1 MSSHQDYA
9 RDRVR
14 DALKE
19 AKGNVPQAQRLLLAW
34 MDFDELLLRAIAE
47 PHLRSIAG
55 YALQSQL
62 FDEAEDQHAVQTGT
76 QASAP
81 VPDVPRPVV
90 KQAAPVAEKEADDIG
105 AFGLALLQNVTG
117 GARAQQFGFVTD
129 EMEAPQKTSARHIEA
144 ILQLVSKEQK

>member
-47 PHLRSIAG
+47 PHFRSIAG

-62 FDEAEDQHAVQTGT
+62 FDEAEGT
-76 QASAP
+76 YAAEVSAP
-81 VPDVPRPVV
+81 VPDTANPVMKQPSV
-90 KQAAPVAEKEADDIG
+90 KKKDDADIG
-105 AFGLALLQNVTG
+105 TFGLALLQNVTG
-117 GARAQQFGFVTD
+117 GTRAQQFGFVTD

-144 ILQLVSKEQK
+144 ILQLAGKEQK

>member
-1 MSSHQDYA
+1 MSSHQNYA

-62 FDEAEDQHAVQTGT
+62 FDEAEEQHAAQTAT
-76 QASAP
+76 P
-81 VPDVPRPVV
+81 VPDVPKPV
-90 KQAAPVAEKEADDIG
+90 KQQAAATEENAADAD

-129 EMEAPQKTSARHIEA
+129 EMDAPQKTSARHIEA
-144 ILQLVSKEQK
+144 ILQLAGKEQK

>member
-19 AKGNVPQAQRLLLAW
+19 AKGNLPQAQRLLLAW

-62 FDEAEDQHAVQTGT
+62 YDEAEQKTAAQS
-76 QASAP
+76 SAP
-81 VPDVPRPVV
+81 VSEAPAKD
-90 KQAAPVAEKEADDIG
+90 AADAGE
-105 AFGLALLQNVTG
+105 FGLALLQNVTG
-117 GARAQQFGFVTD
+117 SARAQQFGFVRD
-129 EMEAPQKTSARHIEA
+129 EMDAPQKTSTRHIEA
-144 ILQLVSKEQK
+144 ILQLAGKEQKE

>member
-9 RDRVR
+9 QSRVR

-62 FDEAEDQHAVQTGT
+62 FDEAEEKHAAQK
-76 QASAP
+76 SAA
-81 VPDVPRPVV
+81 VADVPKAVK
-90 KQAAPVAEKEADDIG
+90 KQATAPGKESADIG
-105 AFGLALLQNVTG
+105 TFGLALLQNVTG
-117 GARAQQFGFVTD
+117 GTRAQQFGFVTD
-129 EMEAPQKTSARHIEA
+129 EMDAPQKTSARHIEA
-144 ILQLVSKEQK
+144 ILQLAGKEQKE

>member
-9 RDRVR
+9 QSRVR

-62 FDEAEDQHAVQTGT
+62 FDEVEEKHTAQ
-76 QASAP
+76 SFAP
-81 VPDVPRPVV
+81 VPGTHVPVT
-90 KQAAPVAEKEADDIG
+90 KQPPAGEKAAEETAT
-105 AFGLALLQNVTG
+105 FGLALLQNVTG
-117 GARAQQFGFVTD
+117 GTRAQQFGFVTD
-129 EMEAPQKTSARHIEA
+129 EMDAPQKTSARHIEA
-144 ILQLVSKEQK
+144 ILQLAGKEQK

>member
-9 RDRVR
+9 QSRVR

-19 AKGNVPQAQRLLLAW
+19 AKGSVPQAQRLLLAW

-62 FDEAEDQHAVQTGT
+62 FDEAEEKHTAQT
-76 QASAP
+76 SAP
-81 VPDVPRPVV
+81 VPDPSMPAA
-90 KQAAPVAEKEADDIG
+90 KQPPAQEKDAEDIG
-105 AFGLALLQNVTG
+105 TFGLALLQNVTG
-117 GARAQQFGFVTD
+117 AARAQQFGFVTD
-129 EMEAPQKTSARHIEA
+129 EMEAPKKTSARHIEA
-144 ILQLVSKEQK
+144 ILQLAGKEQK

>member
-62 FDEAEDQHAVQTGT
+62 FDEAEEQHAVQ
-76 QASAP
+76 ANSP
-81 VPDVPRPVV
+81 VPDVPKPVK
-90 KQAAPVAEKEADDIG
+90 KQAAVVEEEAAG

-129 EMEAPQKTSARHIEA
+129 EMDAPQKTSARHIEA
-144 ILQLVSKEQK
+144 ILQLAGKEQK

>member
-9 RDRVR
+9 QSRVR

-62 FDEAEDQHAVQTGT
+62 FDEAEEKHTA

-81 VPDVPRPVV
+81 VPGMPPPPVT
-90 KQAAPVAEKEADDIG
+90 KQPAAEEKAAEDTAT
-105 AFGLALLQNVTG
+105 FGLALLQNVTG
-117 GARAQQFGFVTD
+117 GTRAQQFGFVTD
-129 EMEAPQKTSARHIEA
+129 EMDAPQKTSARHIEA
-144 ILQLVSKEQK
+144 ILQLAGKEQK